1 MPGARACQDLRQWSP
16 AGRGTMKQLHLAGSA
31 LLLAALSRHIPVLEW
46 PTPAERTSPQAGY
59 G

>member
-1 MPGARACQDLRQWSP
+1 
-16 AGRGTMKQLHLAGSA
+16 MKQLHLAGSA